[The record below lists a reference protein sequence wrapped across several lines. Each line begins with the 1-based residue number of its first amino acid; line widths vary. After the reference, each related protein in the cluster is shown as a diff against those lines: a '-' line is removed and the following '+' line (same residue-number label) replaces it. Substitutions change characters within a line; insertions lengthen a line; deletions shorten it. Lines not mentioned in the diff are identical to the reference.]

1 MISPGRDHPSVS
13 SPAASTRDVT
23 VHPSSHP
30 TDGPAHVLCTWLRAS
45 TVLDQT
51 AVQQRVMEIDRGV
64 TTAGFRRQKHNS
76 KCQRS
81 RGVGWS
87 RTTRKGS
94 ELVVLCALLSRSPFF
109 PALLCAGRLVPTLP
123 GSSSSAPGWL
133 QPVGELAGDWRA
145 GEAGGW
151 PVALMEAAFLQGH
164 RSCPRP
170 LSPGYSSPWLPETLL
185 PPLSFRQ
192 ARDEDSPLL
201 RGQGCFC
208 VPVGP
213 PHWPAPLRTSLDSSV
228 TCWVGRLV
236 PPGSYLGRVGQHTAG
251 GRQVGASGAADSRRW
266 NSMVSLSLPA
276 LTLVSA
282 VGNQLLQEAENMGIL
297 SP

>member
-1 MISPGRDHPSVS
+1 MVSPGRDYPSVS

-30 TDGPAHVLCTWLRAS
+30 TDGLAHVLCTRLRAN

-51 AVQQRVMEIDRGV
+51 AVQQRVMEIHGGV

-76 KCQRS
+76 KRQRS

-87 RTTRKGS
+87 RTRRKGS
-94 ELVVLCALLSRSPFF
+94 ELLVLCALQSRSPFF

-133 QPVGELAGDWRA
+133 QPAGGLAGDWRA

-151 PVALMEAAFLQGH
+151 PVALPEAAFLQGH
-164 RSCPRP
+164 RSCPQP

-201 RGQGCFC
+201 RGQGCFR

-213 PHWPAPLRTSLDSSV
+213 RPACTSEDKPRLFGHALGGPSGP
-228 TCWVGRLV
+228 TWVL
-236 PPGSYLGRVGQHTAG
+236 PGLGGQHTAG
-251 GRQVGASGAADSRRW
+251 GRQVGASGAADNGTASCPRH
-266 NSMVSLSLPA
+266 
-276 LTLVSA
+276 
-282 VGNQLLQEAENMGIL
+282 
-297 SP
+297 SPL